1 MAIQPDLA
9 AERELAL
16 LIPLAGH
23 AFLLKTWGTHN
34 LPERGRDRPCT
45 TQQDQRTVAGSNDAI
60 LLDASGNW
68 HVLTVEAVRSK
79 T

>member
-1 MAIQPDLA
+1 MAIQPHLA
-9 AERELAL
+9 VEPDPEL

-34 LPERGRDRPCT
+34 LPERGKDRPCT
-45 TQQDQRTVAGSNDAI
+45 MQADQRAVAGSGDAI

-68 HVLTVEAVRSK
+68 HVLTRQAVKSK